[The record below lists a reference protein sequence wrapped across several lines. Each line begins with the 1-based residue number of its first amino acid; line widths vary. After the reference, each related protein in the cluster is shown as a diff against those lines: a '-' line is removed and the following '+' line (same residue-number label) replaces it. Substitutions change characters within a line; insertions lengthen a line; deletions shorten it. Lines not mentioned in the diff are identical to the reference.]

1 VLRHHLGLGDHLL
14 GDHRMNPLIIFKLKC
29 PVCGHT
35 ERKPAMEI
43 PTDGPV
49 CPKCYGPMIPEKV
62 ETRP

>member
-1 VLRHHLGLGDHLL
+1 
-14 GDHRMNPLIIFKLKC
+14 MNPLIIFKLKC

-35 ERKPAMEI
+35 ERKAAMEI

-62 ETRP
+62 ETRA